1 MDNQL
6 FNYNKLLDPNN
17 FVFNNQNL
25 LSGIIDEK
33 QINLLANLNTCPI
46 VSEELTSSITNL
58 KNVFS
63 KCNTVV
69 DKFKCSYALLMDPKI
84 KELIKNII
92 NMYTKINFKC
102 TVAINAAISNDRKN
116 TICSTQNKLDQEKI
130 IKIKQIL
137 ETYIDIIKQIRD
149 NIKTNI
155 KQFNEFCYSENKSNN
170 DNVLAYLSDIDKLL
184 GQNVYINHNGILQE
198 ETIIDKKLDSDS
210 SSNVLLY
217 VIIIAIVIVIV
228 IVCIIIIYVYV
239 KKRNMRMNFN
249 YNQQF
254 NPQYSQQ
261 FNPSIYR

>member
-6 FNYNKLLDPNN
+6 FNYNKLLDTNN

-33 QINLLANLNTCPI
+33 QINLLANLNTCPV

-63 KCNTVV
+63 KCNNVV
-69 DKFKCSYALLMDPKI
+69 DKFKCSYDLLMDPKI

-184 GQNVYINHNGILQE
+184 GQNVYINHNGIIQE
-198 ETIIDKKLDSDS
+198 EIIIDKKLDSDSDS

-217 VIIIAIVIVIV
+217 VVIIIVIV
-228 IVCIIIIYVYV
+228 IVCIIIIIIYVYV
-239 KKRNMRMNFN
+239 KNEKMRMNFN
-249 YNQQF
+249 YNQRF
-254 NPQYSQQ
+254 IP
-261 FNPSIYR
+261 RR